1 MVRIRMKNK
10 TNERIRGLTN
20 LIGNTPLLEIK
31 FRYRGKERTIHAKAE
46 NYNLTGSLKDRM
58 ALHILEKARQR
69 GEIQPGNHII
79 EATSGNT
86 GIAFS
91 ALGRFFGNPVM
102 IFMPEWM
109 SQERISLIRSYGAE
123 IRLVSREDGGFLGS
137 IAMADDAAD
146 ELEGAFR
153 PRQFD
158 NPDNC
163 DAHYTTTGPEI
174 TRQLAEHGLELHA
187 FAAGVGTGGTVMG
200 VGRYLREKDPSVKI
214 HPIEPANS
222 PTLSTGCKV
231 GSHRIQGIS
240 DEFVPSIIDL
250 SFLDDIIAVDDGDA
264 IIMAQKLACDLGVGI
279 GISSG
284 ANFLGAA
291 LAQDRL
297 GENGTVVTIFCDDNK
312 KYLTTDLVRAE
323 TPRSGFISSDIKL
336 LSMRCLR

>member
-1 MVRIRMKNK
+1 MKNS
-10 TNERIRGLTN
+10 TDERIRGLSN
-20 LIGNTPLLEIK
+20 LIGNTPLLEIV
-31 FRYRGKERTIHAKAE
+31 FRYRGRKRKIHAKAE

-58 ALHILEKARQR
+58 ALHILRRAYER
-69 GEIQPGNHII
+69 GQIHPRDHIF

-91 ALGRFFGNPVM
+91 ALGRFLGNPVT

-109 SQERISLIRSYGAE
+109 SQERISLIKSYGAE
-123 IRLVSREDGGFLGS
+123 IRLVSRDDGGFMGS
-137 IAMADDAAD
+137 IAMADDAAGAI
-146 ELEGAFR
+146 EGAFR

-163 DAHYTTTGPEI
+163 DAHYITTGPEI
-174 TRQLAEHGLELHA
+174 TRQLAEHNLKIDA
-187 FAAGVGTGGTVMG
+187 FIAGVGTGGTVMG
-200 VGRYLREKDPSVKI
+200 VGRYLREKDDSVKI

-250 SFLDDIIAVDDGDA
+250 AFLDDIIAVDDGDA

-291 LAQDRL
+291 VVQEKL
-297 GENGTVVTIFCDDNK
+297 GENSTVVTIFCDDNK
-312 KYLTTDLVRAE
+312 KYLTTDLVRVE
-323 TPRSGFISSDIKL
+323 SPKSGFISSDIEL
-336 LSMRCLR
+336 LSLRCLN

>member
-1 MVRIRMKNK
+1 MEIMKNS
-10 TNERIRGLTN
+10 TDERIRGLSN
-20 LIGNTPLLEIK
+20 LIGNTPLLEIA
-31 FRYRGKERTIHAKAE
+31 FRYRGRKRKIHAKAE

-58 ALHILEKARQR
+58 ALHILRRAYER
-69 GEIQPGNHII
+69 GQIHPRDHIF

-91 ALGRFFGNPVM
+91 ALGRFLGNPVT

-109 SQERISLIRSYGAE
+109 SQERISLIKSYGAE
-123 IRLVSREDGGFLGS
+123 IRLVSRDDGGFMGS
-137 IAMADDAAD
+137 IAMADDAAGA
-146 ELEGAFR
+146 LEGAFR

-163 DAHYTTTGPEI
+163 DAHYITTGPEI
-174 TRQLAEHGLELHA
+174 TRQLAEHNLKIDA
-187 FAAGVGTGGTVMG
+187 FIAGVGTGGTVMG
-200 VGRYLREKDPSVKI
+200 VGRYLREKDDSVKI

-250 SFLDDIIAVDDGDA
+250 AFLDDIIAVDDGDA

-291 LAQDRL
+291 VVQEKL
-297 GENGTVVTIFCDDNK
+297 GENSTVVTIFCDDNK
-312 KYLTTDLVRAE
+312 KYLTTDLVRVE
-323 TPRSGFISSDIKL
+323 SPKSGFISSDIEL
-336 LSMRCLR
+336 LSLRCLN